1 MRLGKTRATGEA
13 KGVTLLLPPHP
24 ISQGSKRP
32 QSRLKTGD
40 QRPVKLK
47 LASPPPSRLMRQGGP
62 GRLSNDLARCQP
74 ARQATTPDPSIHLR
88 EKTIPAAWA
97 ANLAPDGN
105 RSINQAPPR
114 ASTCRSLLA
123 RRKPLQR
130 WPVSTT
136 EFTRPQDQP
145 RVNTARKTMRPQPWE
160 QIAHGYRFETLV
172 RN

>member
-105 RSINQAPPR
+105 RSINQAPP
-114 ASTCRSLLA
+114 A
-123 RRKPLQR
+123 RRPAARFLR
-130 WPVSTT
+130 GASRCSGGL
-136 EFTRPQDQP
+136 FQP
-145 RVNTARKTMRPQPWE
+145 RNLPARKINP
-160 QIAHGYRFETLV
+160 G
-172 RN
+172 